1 MSQYET
7 DVIKLLTRILDEL
20 QRIRISL
27 EDRDRMQ
34 QKENE
39 NFLRELK
46 RRIVAQLP
54 SKLPSALWS

>member
-7 DVIKLLTRILDEL
+7 DLIKLLTRILDEL

-39 NFLRELK
+39 ELLA
-46 RRIVAQLP
+46 RIEKTHRSPA
-54 SKLPSALWS
+54 SE

>member
-39 NFLRELK
+39 ELLA
-46 RRIVAQLP
+46 RIEKTHRGPA
-54 SKLPSALWS
+54 SE